1 MEEPNIDS
9 TKWKVIGLGVVS
21 TGLAALFGRSL
32 QQFLNHDGGLISL
45 GIFCVL
51 WFALM
56 TLHPFLVK
64 GLRVAS
70 ILYAAQVLAFVAPFY
85 ASFSFTVL
93 IPAALLFAT
102 MLVGFERGHKVL
114 ESNLNIEFY
123 TAARRAAG
131 ALFTGLALF
140 ASIYVGAEL
149 KTKGGV
155 VSKDYVRVAIQGV
168 LPLTARLSP
177 GIKLDGRVGEV
188 IKAITQKKL
197 GLSQAIPVAYLDAQV
212 QEIIA
217 TASDSLGVKIEA
229 NETLPH
235 ALEKVLTNKADKL
248 SNGGKLLLA
257 AGLGLLLFFTLK
269 GLGFFLNFIVIFV
282 AFLAYHLLL
291 GLNVIHIGLESRSK
305 ETIIL

>member
-1 MEEPNIDS
+1 MEEPNIDG
-9 TKWKVIGLGVVS
+9 TKWKVITLGILS
-21 TGLAALFGRSL
+21 TGLAALFGWTL
-32 QQFLNHDGGLISL
+32 QRFLNQDGSPASL
-45 GIFCVL
+45 AIYCVL

-64 GLRVAS
+64 GVRVAS
-70 ILYAAQVLAFVAPFY
+70 GLYAAQVLAFVTPFY

-102 MLVGFERGHKVL
+102 MIIGFERGHKVL
-114 ESNLNIEFY
+114 ENNLNIEFY
-123 TAARRAAG
+123 AAARRASG

-140 ASIYVGAEL
+140 AAIYVGAEL
-149 KTKGGV
+149 KTKGGA
-155 VSKDYVRVAIQGV
+155 VSKDYVRVAIESV

-177 GIKLDGRVGEV
+177 GVKLDGRVGDV

-197 GLSQAIPVAYLDAQV
+197 GLSQTIPVAYLDAQV

-235 ALEKVLTNKADKL
+235 ALEKVLTEKADKL
-248 SNGGKLLLA
+248 SGGGKLLLA
-257 AGLGLLLFFTLK
+257 AGLGVLLFFTLK
-269 GLGFFLNFIVIFV
+269 GIGFFLNFVVVFL
-282 AFLAYHLLL
+282 AFLAYHVLL

-305 ETIIL
+305 EVVIL